1 MLMKL
6 AIMQPY
12 FLPYIGYWQMI
23 KAVNKYVIYDDVNYI
38 KGGWVN
44 RNKMLLGGKEFLFNL
59 ELKGASPNKLFLEIE
74 VNENQ
79 SKLLRTVRQAYVKA
93 PYYTQIMQLL
103 DKILEY
109 DKGNLGRF
117 LGNSLIEIANYLS
130 INTEFIYSSDIEK
143 DNELRAQDKV
153 LHICH
158 KLGATQY
165 YNAIGGQELYS
176 KEDFA
181 KEGIELSFLKTTKI
195 EYNQFKNEFVPWL
208 SILDILMFNSPEEI
222 NQMLD
227 NYELV

>member
-1 MLMKL
+1 MKL